1 ANTSPM
7 AEQLGLVTIKPPFF
21 LYHFCVLMS
30 GTWSPLTSG
39 MMSGTSSAMRKAL
52 EFDTT
57 AWPASAKAGSICCA
71 AVASS
76 AAKTSLGV
84 DLSGAATATFMA
96 AILAGIDVAR
106 FHFAASG

>member
-1 ANTSPM
+1 M
-7 AEQLGLVTIKPPFF
+7 AEQLGLVTMKPPFF

-30 GTWSPLTSG
+30 DTWSPFTSG
-39 MMSGTSSAMRKAL
+39 MIRGTSSAMRNAL

-84 DLSGAATATFMA
+84 LPSVAAAETFMA
-96 AILAGIDVAR
+96 AMLAGIGVAR
-106 FHFAASG
+106 FHLAASG